1 MMEIQVQELI
11 DKIKKDGIDTA
22 SQEASK
28 IKLEA
33 QAEAASLIEAAKK
46 EAEGIILHSRQEA
59 ERAENA
65 GVAALQQA
73 SRNLILA
80 FRDEIQSLLARIVN
94 DNISANYNDDLLKA
108 VLPEIL
114 KNWASKGG
122 DNLAV
127 ILPESELDKLKGF
140 FVEKLNNE
148 LGRGTEIIIKSNR
161 NLSYGFRISNKEG
174 SVYYDFSSEAVA
186 GLLSAYL
193 NPKLAN
199 ILKDASKGM

>member
-1 MMEIQVQELI
+1 MEIQVQELI